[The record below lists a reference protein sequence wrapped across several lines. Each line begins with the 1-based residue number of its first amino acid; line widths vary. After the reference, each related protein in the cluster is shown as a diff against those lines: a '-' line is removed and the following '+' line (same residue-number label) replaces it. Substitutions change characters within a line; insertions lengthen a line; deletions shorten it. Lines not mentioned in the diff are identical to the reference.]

1 MSNNS
6 TTFKALFVEEH
17 SDGSFSKKI
26 VEREVNQ
33 LPDNDLLIDVHYSS
47 LNYKDAMSASGNKR
61 ISQNFPHTPGID
73 AAGIVVSDK
82 SGTFNIGD
90 EVLVFGYDL
99 GMNTPGGLG
108 QKISIPA
115 EWAVVCPSSLSLK
128 EAMIY
133 GTGGLTAA
141 LCIQKLEKM
150 GAKPSDGPVGV
161 TGATGGVGSI
171 SIALLSHL
179 GYDVIAFSGKP
190 EQSEKLKSLG
200 ATEVLH
206 RETILE
212 VKDAIAGKPKWAHAI
227 DTLGGDYL
235 TGLLKQVKPSGGVTS
250 VGLAASPDIAM
261 NVVPFITRG
270 VSLLGVDSV
279 YIPLE
284 DKQHIWKRVSTDM
297 KLPHLDR
304 YYKEISL
311 HDTPEYLDRF
321 FNGQVVGRYVVNLID
336 A

>member
-1 MSNNS
+1 MS
-6 TTFKALFVEEH
+6 THHVFKALLVEEQDDH
-17 SDGSFSKKI
+17 TFSKKV
-26 VEREVNQ
+26 VERHITD
-33 LPDNDLLIDVHYSS
+33 LPENDLLIDVHYSS

-73 AAGIVVSDK
+73 AAGVVVSDK
-82 SGTFNIGD
+82 SGTFSLGE

-115 EWAVVCPSSLSLK
+115 KWAVSCPDTLTLK
-128 EAMIY
+128 EAMTY

-150 GAKPSDGPVGV
+150 GAKPSDGPVAV

-171 SIALLSHL
+171 SIALLNQL
-179 GYDVIAFSGKP
+179 GYDVVAFSGKP
-190 EQSEKLKSLG
+190 EQSEKLKALG
-200 ATEVLH
+200 ASEILN

-212 VKDAIAGKPKWAHAI
+212 VKDALAGKPKWAHAI

-235 TGLLKQVKPSGGVTS
+235 TGLLKQVKPGGGAAS
-250 VGLAASPDIAM
+250 VGLAASPEIAM
-261 NVVPFITRG
+261 SVIPFITRG
-270 VSLLGVDSV
+270 ISLLGVDSV

-284 DKQHIWKRVSTDM
+284 DKKHIWQRVATDM
-297 KLPHLDR
+297 KLPNLET
-304 YYKEISL
+304 YQQEISL
-311 HDTPEYLDRF
+311 NETPEYLDKF
-321 FNGQVVGRYVVNLID
+321 MKGQVVGRYVVNVKN

>member
-1 MSNNS
+1 
-6 TTFKALFVEEH
+6 
-17 SDGSFSKKI
+17 
-26 VEREVNQ
+26 
-33 LPDNDLLIDVHYSS
+33 
-47 LNYKDAMSASGNKR
+47 
-61 ISQNFPHTPGID
+61 
-73 AAGIVVSDK
+73 
-82 SGTFNIGD
+82 
-90 EVLVFGYDL
+90 
-99 GMNTPGGLG
+99 
-108 QKISIPA
+108 
-115 EWAVVCPSSLSLK
+115 
-128 EAMIY
+128 MIY

-179 GYDVIAFSGKP
+179 GYEVIAFSGKP

-200 ATEVLH
+200 ASEVLH
-206 RETILE
+206 REVILE

-235 TGLLKQVKPSGGVTS
+235 TGLLKQVKPGGGVTS

-261 NVVPFITRG
+261 NVIPFITRG

-284 DKQHIWKRVSTDM
+284 DKQHIWKRVATDM
-297 KLPHLDR
+297 KLPNLES
-304 YYKEISL
+304 YYQEISL
-311 HDTPEYLDRF
+311 NDTPEYLDRF
-321 FNGQVVGRYVVNLID
+321 FNGKVVGRYVVNLKD